1 MKNFKLGLK
10 RKALNKDVQR
20 KDAVNASVQPSK
32 EVPSINNK
40 AQVNADR
47 IDAHDL
53 FSHYTADIIKE
64 ETVFFR

>member
-10 RKALNKDVQR
+10 RKTVSKDAQIKDVASAYIQPFKELPSVIHTAR
-20 KDAVNASVQPSK
+20 VN
-32 EVPSINNK
+32 E
-40 AQVNADR
+40 DR

-64 ETVFFR
+64 DTIFFR

>member
-1 MKNFKLGLK
+1 MKIFKLGLK
-10 RKALNKDVQR
+10 RKALNKDEYS
-20 KDAVNASVQPSK
+20 KDAVNASVQPFK
-32 EVPSINNK
+32 ELPSVNNK

-64 ETVFFR
+64 ETIFFR

>member
-10 RKALNKDVQR
+10 RKAIHKDAYS
-20 KDAVNASVQPSK
+20 KEAVNASVQLFKVLPS
-32 EVPSINNK
+32 VNNK
-40 AQVNADR
+40 AQVNVDR

-64 ETVFFR
+64 ETIFFR